1 MSKPTRLL
9 MYNTAIKILFIL
21 LLLPLFSIAQEGIV
35 TGTLTTED
43 DGLPLPGASIIV
55 KGTTNGVT
63 TDFDGNYSI
72 SCLVGDILVVNYI
85 GMTPREIKVTASMFG
100 AKNTVYVTRIPIRPI
115 NSDAYANAVS
125 GIKRDEL
132 KTPNIEDTKYSYNT
146 KNIYNSL
153 LRIKAIDIKP
163 NAVNLT
169 YFNPDIY
176 FEIALNSALSFQFV
190 KDNNLPDLQ
199 TKFSQG
205 ASQNG
210 ELTFLGPETGNYFS
224 YGPELAQLEFDGSD
238 YNFDSN
244 GQFVAL
250 GNGNGQKAKSY
261 KNSVFNTA
269 IKRSQ
274 NLNLNVESE
283 NWSTNLNYTNKIS
296 KDIFGR
302 QRTKTDEL
310 MLSFKTTK
318 HRTGKL
324 NWDTF
329 VKYGKRNNNQPNIN
343 GFTNNLLLNALVTP
357 TSFSNYQG
365 SLLPNNTQR
374 SFSPSSYNNP
384 EWLFNNHKNYD
395 DNDLYVISL
404 QNEIEPS
411 DNFKIRSH
419 INYKTT
425 KNEQS
430 FGAVAN
436 TIGFENGYLSKKHIN
451 RNTFNATLLL
461 DYEIDLGEFNLNLN
475 SVTTY
480 SHQNL
485 KYQFKESEGFSEFS
499 FSNPSNTTEVNN
511 SLFQNILRLK
521 QFVEFSHSHGTK
533 LSFSND
539 SYVSSIQGNKLFL
552 PTSILS
558 VDVLDLIHIY
568 DFRYIYLS
576 ASSAFDVSG
585 LPLFYTNQS
594 HNSLGLSPSESL
606 TYTSNTDLFTN
617 KSIELENNHDYAFNA
632 EIGFYALGINWD
644 FEASYFGSLTEGSV
658 FPVLENNNFSLK
670 NIADISNKGFEFNL
684 EFYKYFDELKWIPR
698 LQFFTNNTEVKKLYD
713 TQTRVPIDG
722 FNSVSKNLIVGESA
736 GVIVGTAYQRDE
748 QNNIVIDANGYPI
761 VDAEQQ
767 IIGDPTPD
775 FTLGFSNALHWK
787 KLKLNLVF
795 NYQKG
800 GDVWNGTQNVLNYF
814 GVSQQSADQRSI
826 TNYIFNGITEQGT
839 PNTTTVDFYNAANG
853 IENNR
858 FVRYGF
864 DGVAETAIEDASFFN
879 IKTIELSYDFVKE
892 YDSFFRQ
899 FEVGLYATNLL
910 TITKYKGATPF
921 SSLFDTNSG
930 NNLNFFNTPI
940 ISEVGFRAKLK
951 I

>member
-1 MSKPTRLL
+1 
-9 MYNTAIKILFIL
+9 MYNTALKTLIIFFLI
-21 LLLPLFSIAQEGIV
+21 PLFSFAQEGIV
-35 TGTLTTED
+35 TGVLTTEV

-55 KGTTNGVT
+55 KGTSNGVT

-72 SCLVGDILVVNYI
+72 SCLVGDVLVVNYI

-100 AKNTVYVTRIPIRPI
+100 AKNTVFVTRIPIKPI
-115 NSDAYANAVS
+115 NTDAYASAVN
-125 GIKRDEL
+125 GIKKNEF
-132 KTPNIEDTKYSYNT
+132 KIPNIEDSKYSYNT
-146 KNIYNSL
+146 KNNYNSL
-153 LRIKAIDIKP
+153 LRIKAIAIEP

-169 YFNPDIY
+169 YFDPDIY
-176 FEIALNSALSFQFV
+176 FEIALNSTLGFQFV

-205 ASQNG
+205 AAQNG

-224 YGPELAQLEFDGSD
+224 YGPELTHLEFDGSD
-238 YNFDSN
+238 YNFDAN
-244 GQFVAL
+244 GQLVAL

-261 KNSVFNTA
+261 NNSVFNTT
-269 IKRSQ
+269 INRSQ
-274 NLNLNVESE
+274 NFNLNVESE
-283 NWSTNLNYTNKIS
+283 NWRTNLNYTNKNS
-296 KDIFGR
+296 EDIFGR
-302 QRTKTDEL
+302 ERYKTDEV

-318 HRTGKL
+318 YKTGQL

-343 GFTNNLLLNALVTP
+343 GFTNNLLLNSWITP
-357 TSFSNYQG
+357 KSFSNSQG
-365 SLLPNNTQR
+365 SLLPDHTQR
-374 SFSPSSYNNP
+374 SFSPLNYNNP
-384 EWLFNNHKNYD
+384 EWLFNHHKNYD
-395 DNDLYVISL
+395 ANDLFVVSL

-411 DNFKIRSH
+411 DDFKIRSH
-419 INYKTT
+419 INYKIT

-436 TIGFENGYLSKKHIN
+436 TVGFENGYLSQKQIN
-451 RNTFNATLLL
+451 RNTFNATLIL
-461 DYEIDLGEFNLNLN
+461 DYETDLGELNLNLN
-475 SVTTY
+475 SGTTY

-485 KYQFKESEGFSEFS
+485 KYQFIESEGFSDFS
-499 FSNPSNTTEVNN
+499 FSNPNNTTEVNN
-511 SLFQNILRLK
+511 SLYQHILRLK
-521 QFVEFSHSHGTK
+521 QFVEFSYSHGSK
-533 LSFSND
+533 LSISID
-539 SYVSSIQGNKLFL
+539 SYVSSIQGNKWFL

-558 VDVLDLIHIY
+558 IDVLDLINIY
-568 DFRYIYLS
+568 DFRYINLS
-576 ASSAFDVSG
+576 ASSAFDVGG

-594 HNSLGLSPSESL
+594 QNSLRISPSESL
-606 TYTSNTDLFTN
+606 TYTSNADLFTN
-617 KSIELENNHDYAFNA
+617 ESIDLENKHDYAFNA
-632 EIGFYALGINWD
+632 QIGFYALGINWD
-644 FEASYFGSLTEGSV
+644 FEASYFGSQTEGSV
-658 FPVLENNNFSLK
+658 FPILENDNFALK

-684 EFYKYFDELKWIPR
+684 EFYKYFDDIKWIPR
-698 LQFFTNNTEVKKLYD
+698 LRFFTNNTKVDELYHTD
-713 TQTRVPIDG
+713 SRVPIAG
-722 FNSVSKNLIVGESA
+722 FNSVSKNLIVGQPA
-736 GVIVGTAYQRDE
+736 GVIVGTAYQRDQ

-761 VDAEQQ
+761 VAAEQQ

-775 FTLGFSNALHWK
+775 FTLGFSNTFNYK
-787 KLKLNLVF
+787 KLKLNLAF

-814 GVSQQSADQRSI
+814 GTSQQSADQRSI
-826 TNYIFNGITEQGT
+826 TNYVFNGVTEQGT
-839 PNTTTVDFYNAANG
+839 PNTTSVDFYNAASG

-879 IKTIELSYDFVKE
+879 IKTIEISYDFAQE
-892 YDSFFRQ
+892 YDAFFRQ
-899 FEVGLYATNLL
+899 FEIGLYATNLF

-921 SSLFDTNSG
+921 STLFDTNSG